1 MHLDYLATGQLEIL
15 FFAKLEKIAMV
26 ELWRGLNEEIN
37 AGSELSNRAWDIV
50 QNLLIKLPEAETLL
64 NKI

>member
-1 MHLDYLATGQLEIL
+1 
-15 FFAKLEKIAMV
+15 MV
-26 ELWRGLNEEIN
+26 ELWGGLNEEIN
-37 AGSELSNRAWDIV
+37 AGSELSNRSWDIV

>member
-1 MHLDYLATGQLEIL
+1 
-15 FFAKLEKIAMV
+15 MV

-64 NKI
+64 NKT